1 MEHCLTDGQA
11 RHGWGGW
18 ENGDLCHARAR
29 HLAPLP
35 WGVYTEVELLDHVVI
50 PSFNSLRS
58 YHSIAMVVAS
68 FYVPISSA
76 QGSNILANTSA
87 SYIRPLP

>member
-35 WGVYTEVELLDHVVI
+35 WGGPEWGGACVLLELEALVDG
-50 PSFNSLRS
+50 
-58 YHSIAMVVAS
+58 
-68 FYVPISSA
+68 
-76 QGSNILANTSA
+76 QLAVTCERIVSE
-87 SYIRPLP
+87 R